1 MANNAK
7 MTDMDLI
14 IAAGFDPKTG
24 LPYRLT
30 NGAKAN
36 LKPDIRKLLRIVDEQ
51 DAINRYVWHNLPKG
65 LTSQLMERILYYKG
79 QGAFFYMPTNET
91 FYFLPYALNGSI
103 DVYGRFT
110 SITPLPFNG
119 STGADKK
126 EQKAWIEGLSRIP
139 QYEVI
144 LPDDLTLED
153 FDSSCVIIH
162 DYSNQ
167 ISQTNISRQLLNDP
181 LLDVMSDCIPFM
193 RTALLNSTGVTGIRV
208 NGQEG
213 ASNVLA
219 ASKALDCAALTGE
232 KYIPIV
238 DAIDMQDL
246 TGANVAKTE
255 EFLLSMQALDNF
267 RLSLYGLD
275 NGGLFQ
281 KKSHMLEAE
290 QRMNSVN
297 IGLIMQ
303 DGLTNRQQACD
314 IINSIWGLGVWVEVS
329 ETISNTDTDMNGLI
343 QDGGAE
349 TMMQPNPS
357 TTSTTPETAE
367 KEEQ

>member
-1 MANNAK
+1 MANNAR
-7 MTDMDLI
+7 MVDTQTL

-24 LPYRLT
+24 LPYKMT
-30 NGAKAN
+30 NGTKAN
-36 LKPDIRKLLRIVDEQ
+36 LKPDIRKMLRIVDEQ

-65 LTSQLMERILYYKG
+65 LNSHLMERILYYKG
-79 QGAFFYMPTNET
+79 QAAFFYMPANET

-119 STGADKK
+119 TTSNEK
-126 EQKAWIEGLSRIP
+126 EPKAWIDGLSRTP
-139 QYEVI
+139 KYEII
-144 LPDDLTLED
+144 LPQDLTLED
-153 FDSSCVIIH
+153 FEESCVLLH
-162 DYSNQ
+162 DYSQQ
-167 ISQTNISRQLLNDP
+167 ISQTNIPRQLLNDP
-181 LLDVMSDCIPFM
+181 ILDVMSDCIPFM
-193 RTALLNSTGVTGIRV
+193 RTALVNSTGVSGIRV

-219 ASKALDCAALTGE
+219 ASRAIDCAALTGE

-246 TGANVAKTE
+246 TGSSVARSE

-267 RLSLYGLD
+267 RLSTYGLD

-290 QRMNSVN
+290 QRMNSSN

-303 DGLTNRQQACD
+303 DGLTNRQEFCN
-314 IINSIWGLGVWVEVS
+314 IINSIWGLGIWCEVS
-329 ETISNTDTDMNGLI
+329 ETITNTDKDGDGIL
-343 QDGGAE
+343 QDRDTVIEENYAPAASNVNNTVE
-349 TMMQPNPS
+349 
-357 TTSTTPETAE
+357 E
-367 KEEQ
+367 EEQV